1 MALHRGIQSVIF
13 FYLSCAP
20 CSDARYRKRR
30 KQEAQRDRL
39 DKADFEAQMPN
50 LYRHPSPSSTNP
62 HWQAEIA
69 LGPVPTSRG
78 GKRKATP
85 SSDHQRGNGGLKT
98 SGTTSSDGS
107 EVASSTNVGR
117 LRTPDERN
125 DSKYSFGQHQR
136 RDEDQWYSTAGETPL
151 RSFMDGSMPS
161 RPAKAHTKTSSSYL
175 ASGNP
180 PINDWHPATVTKV
193 SSREDVAWM
202 LQPPPIAEVMSG
214 KASAYGSRTNSTRSR
229 PSVNSTPVS
238 RQASERA
245 KRAQVTLGALRDD
258 TKGQRHDRSS
268 GTPITTE
275 RDFAVSPSKRDRR
288 RPEPLHLREASDD
301 SGVTII
307 HRPLS
312 TPELAPSRQPRTT
325 TSRPQLSTILSDSMS
340 PADVDTNTPVP
351 AHKAENSIPS
361 TRVSEASSSE
371 RDITAR
377 RPGPRCSIRG
387 YSLRLLP
394 PLSAAE
400 EEREEV
406 EERGEEQ
413 EEGEEEQQGQ
423 GSPLVYLPLWWLAAA
438 RKNPADRPSL
448 LPTLVPGTP
457 PEHCDWASATVISAL
472 SVQDQEQESIPYHPP
487 TGSTARHPHTTT
499 SPPAAETTT
508 PPPPPRPRAARLL
521 LTTLLLT
528 TTLLASFAMAALP
541 AAETINGF
549 VSPPTDAETLTLYH
563 PSTALATEIN
573 SHLTT
578 HPLAIA
584 LRSKPGWTESRPHL
598 KIPPA
603 MRPHNLTGGTL
614 LGEGKIAVP
623 PLTFQDAT
631 AELPEL
637 VQLSYLGEALCGHPG
652 IIHGGLLA
660 TLLDEG
666 LARACF
672 PALPN
677 KVGVTASL
685 KIDYRVPCPAGSYV
699 VLRAQTTKVEGRK
712 AWVKGW
718 IEVLGEDGGEGVKVV
733 EAEALFI
740 EPRGAKSMARVY
752 STQ

>member
-1 MALHRGIQSVIF
+1 
-13 FYLSCAP
+13 
-20 CSDARYRKRR
+20 
-30 KQEAQRDRL
+30 
-39 DKADFEAQMPN
+39 MPN

-377 RPGPRCSIRG
+377 RPGV
-387 YSLRLLP
+387 L
-394 PLSAAE
+394 
-400 EEREEV
+400 
-406 EERGEEQ
+406 
-413 EEGEEEQQGQ
+413 
-423 GSPLVYLPLWWLAAA
+423 
-438 RKNPADRPSL
+438 
-448 LPTLVPGTP
+448 
-457 PEHCDWASATVISAL
+457 
-472 SVQDQEQESIPYHPP
+472 
-487 TGSTARHPHTTT
+487 
-499 SPPAAETTT
+499 
-508 PPPPPRPRAARLL
+508 
-521 LTTLLLT
+521 
-528 TTLLASFAMAALP
+528 
-541 AAETINGF
+541 ING
-549 VSPPTDAETLTLYH
+549 P
-563 PSTALATEIN
+563 
-573 SHLTT
+573 
-578 HPLAIA
+578 
-584 LRSKPGWTESRPHL
+584 
-598 KIPPA
+598 
-603 MRPHNLTGGTL
+603 
-614 LGEGKIAVP
+614 
-623 PLTFQDAT
+623 
-631 AELPEL
+631 
-637 VQLSYLGEALCGHPG
+637 
-652 IIHGGLLA
+652 
-660 TLLDEG
+660 
-666 LARACF
+666 
-672 PALPN
+672 
-677 KVGVTASL
+677 SL
-685 KIDYRVPCPAGSYV
+685 KILQDGSTKASLFNTRIFAAAATSPLGSGGGTGGGGGAGRGAGGGGGGAAGARFTARLPTAMVAGSSEEEPSRSPISTD
-699 VLRAQTTKVEGRK
+699 LFESWNKPEF
-712 AWVKGW
+712 
-718 IEVLGEDGGEGVKVV
+718 ELGEWVHEHTKRPGVKH
-733 EAEALFI
+733 
-740 EPRGAKSMARVY
+740 RWSMDI
-752 STQ
+752 

>member
-39 DKADFEAQMPN
+39 DKADSEAQMPN

-377 RPGPRCSIRG
+377 RPGV
-387 YSLRLLP
+387 L
-394 PLSAAE
+394 
-400 EEREEV
+400 
-406 EERGEEQ
+406 
-413 EEGEEEQQGQ
+413 
-423 GSPLVYLPLWWLAAA
+423 
-438 RKNPADRPSL
+438 
-448 LPTLVPGTP
+448 
-457 PEHCDWASATVISAL
+457 
-472 SVQDQEQESIPYHPP
+472 
-487 TGSTARHPHTTT
+487 
-499 SPPAAETTT
+499 
-508 PPPPPRPRAARLL
+508 
-521 LTTLLLT
+521 
-528 TTLLASFAMAALP
+528 
-541 AAETINGF
+541 ING
-549 VSPPTDAETLTLYH
+549 P
-563 PSTALATEIN
+563 
-573 SHLTT
+573 
-578 HPLAIA
+578 
-584 LRSKPGWTESRPHL
+584 
-598 KIPPA
+598 
-603 MRPHNLTGGTL
+603 
-614 LGEGKIAVP
+614 
-623 PLTFQDAT
+623 
-631 AELPEL
+631 
-637 VQLSYLGEALCGHPG
+637 
-652 IIHGGLLA
+652 
-660 TLLDEG
+660 
-666 LARACF
+666 
-672 PALPN
+672 
-677 KVGVTASL
+677 SL
-685 KIDYRVPCPAGSYV
+685 KILQDGSTKASLFNTRIFAAAATSPLGSGGGTGGGGGAGRGAGGGGGGAAGARFTARLPTAMVAGSSEEEPSRSPISTD
-699 VLRAQTTKVEGRK
+699 LFESWNKPEF
-712 AWVKGW
+712 
-718 IEVLGEDGGEGVKVV
+718 ELGEWVHEHTKRPGVKH
-733 EAEALFI
+733 
-740 EPRGAKSMARVY
+740 RWSMDI
-752 STQ
+752 